1 MWTYTTSIPIYSL
14 NCSCVDNQL
23 AIHGK
28 IDNLVRIVGPKT
40 PLQYLRHSKPILF
53 AQWNNDAVVPD
64 VGSMLLT
71 LDSGGILR
79 LWSWCGNVLVQCWV
93 SQQEVIAAQWITRPN
108 QHTIPSQTND
118 LFGDEAI
125 AMYSFC
131 YFLKSLSFC
140 SILENLAF
148 TLEGNANITK
158 FANSF
163 SQE

>member
-28 IDNLVRIVGPKT
+28 VDNLVRIVGPKT
-40 PLQYLRHSKPILF
+40 PLQYLRHNKPILF
-53 AQWNNDAVVPD
+53 VQWNDNAVVPD

-93 SQQEVIAAQWITRPN
+93 SQREVIAAQWITRPN
-108 QHTIPSQTND
+108 ECTTSFRTND
-118 LFGDEAI
+118 LINNDSI
-125 AMYSFC
+125 AMYFFFYS
-131 YFLKSLSFC
+131 
-140 SILENLAF
+140 
-148 TLEGNANITK
+148 TP
-158 FANSF
+158 
-163 SQE
+163 